1 MSAYEGMAKVYDGL
15 MKGDIDY
22 ERYCDF
28 IEELF
33 CGRKKKPELVVDL
46 ACGTG
51 NITIPMAK
59 RGYDMTGVDG
69 SGEMLMQ
76 AREKAEGLD
85 ILFLKQKL
93 SALDLYGTMDAF
105 ICAVDG
111 FNYIL
116 APKTLEDIFRR
127 IRTCFLEP
135 DGIFI
140 FDVSTDYKLRHIIG
154 NETFVHDEGDVF
166 YVWENT
172 YHENGSL
179 SDMLLT
185 FFVREKGGWK
195 RFDERHIQ
203 RGYTEAEIRCLLKRA
218 GFGKVA
224 AYDGISKRPAHE
236 KSSRI
241 VFAAEG

>member
-1 MSAYEGMAKVYDGL
+1 MGAYEGMAAVYDEL
-15 MKGDIDY
+15 MRGDIDY

-33 CGRKKKPELVVDL
+33 KERGRSPRLVADL

-51 NITIPMAK
+51 NITIPLAK

-69 SGEMLMQ
+69 SAEMLMR

-85 ILFLKQKL
+85 ILFLEQRL
-93 SALDLYGTMDAF
+93 SALDLFGTMDAF

-127 IRTCFLEP
+127 IRTCFLDPE
-135 DGIFI
+135 GMLI
-140 FDVSTDYKLRHIIG
+140 FDVSTAYKLEHIIG

-166 YVWENT
+166 YVWENA
-172 YHENGSL
+172 YHKNGSL

-185 FFVREKGGWK
+185 FFVREKGKWR
-195 RFDERHIQ
+195 RFDERHVQ
-203 RGYTEAEIRCLLKRA
+203 RGYTQAEICLLLKRA

-224 AYDGISKRPAHE
+224 AYDGLSGRPAHE
-236 KSSRI
+236 KSPRI
-241 VFAAEG
+241 VFAAEP